1 MKKMII
7 ILAVIAVGIGA
18 FTFVGNA
25 SAQEVVPA
33 YPGNG
38 GGNGPRGGN
47 GNGTDIPLERNI
59 NLDGLLDDVMTS
71 IIANELGITVD
82 ELKSREAAGETLV
95 EIGLS
100 LGFDA
105 QAVIDGQISQEQAD
119 WLISRLE
126 NGQYG
131 INQGLCMGDC
141 APEACKMMRNA
152 NRGNRPITP

>member
-1 MKKMII
+1 
-7 ILAVIAVGIGA
+7 
-18 FTFVGNA
+18 
-25 SAQEVVPA
+25 
-33 YPGNG
+33 
-38 GGNGPRGGN
+38 
-47 GNGTDIPLERNI
+47 
-59 NLDGLLDDVMTS
+59 MTS

-105 QAVIDGQISQEQAD
+105 QDVIDLHTEARITALTQAVSDGQISQEQAD

-131 INQGLCMGDC
+131 INQGLCIGDC